1 MSGAVFKN
9 IAEGIVSGALKQKV
23 ENCPL
28 DSLTPLLPKV
38 KHGLFSE
45 AKYAMDK
52 LDISYQ
58 DNDLN
63 GKWFVADTEEN
74 EIILKDKTLIDN
86 LVPNV
91 VGMGAKDAVFLLE
104 NAGLKVNL
112 TGRGTVVSQTITPGA
127 RVNKGQTIGISLK

>member
-1 MSGAVFKN
+1 MSGTVFKA
-9 IAEGIVSGALKQKV
+9 IAEGIVSSALKQKV
-23 ENCPL
+23 EDCPL
-28 DSLTPLLPKV
+28 DSLIPLLPKV

-52 LDISYQ
+52 MDISYKK
-58 DNDLN
+58 DGLN
-63 GKWFVADTEEN
+63 EKWFVAEAGNN
-74 EIILKDKTLIDN
+74 EIILKDKKLIDN

-112 TGRGTVVSQTITPGA
+112 TGRGTVISQTIIPGT
-127 RVNKGQTIGISLK
+127 RVSKGQTIAIQLK